1 MNKEDDTSWLVG
13 AKNAF
18 DDGMKDGMNNKPK
31 KNGKEVWPIHHV
43 AIMKD
48 MILGMACGKKIGW
61 LWQKSLIISN
71 NY

>member
-18 DDGMKDGMNNKPK
+18 DDGMKDGIITSLKRMVK
-31 KNGKEVWPIHHV
+31 KFGPSTMLL
-43 AIMKD
+43 IMKD

-61 LWQKSLIISN
+61 LWQKSPIISN